1 MCCGTVEDDIAIRH
15 MPRVIDIDGGVNFRD
30 FGGYPTV
37 VGNWVVAGKLFR
49 CGTLANITPM
59 GLATFHGLGIRH
71 ICDLRRNEER
81 VDDPT
86 PLPPENPKQTAVSI
100 GPGNAR
106 SVQQQLRSRP
116 TNDDQRI
123 KFMVAIHEE
132 LVHDHTEA
140 YRKVFAALLA
150 TRDGGFLVHCTAG
163 KDRTGLAAAL
173 ILASLGVDRE
183 SIEEDYLLTNSVID
197 FEGFILPRV
206 RQYFGSS
213 SLDLEMIKSVAG
225 VRVEYLRASFQAMEK
240 MHGSIDGYL
249 ERGLG
254 LDARDFTELKRRYV
268 VTT

>member
-1 MCCGTVEDDIAIRH
+1 
-15 MPRVIDIDGGVNFRD
+15 
-30 FGGYPTV
+30 
-37 VGNWVVAGKLFR
+37 
-49 CGTLANITPM
+49 
-59 GLATFHGLGIRH
+59 
-71 ICDLRRNEER
+71 
-81 VDDPT
+81 
-86 PLPPENPKQTAVSI
+86 
-100 GPGNAR
+100 
-106 SVQQQLRSRP
+106 
-116 TNDDQRI
+116 
-123 KFMVAIHEE
+123 MVAIHEE

-140 YRKVFAALLA
+140 YREVFAALLA

-183 SIEEDYLLTNSVID
+183 NIEEDYLLTNSVID

-240 MHGSIDGYL
+240 MHGSIDGYF

-254 LDARDFTELKRRYV
+254 LDARDFAELKRRYV